1 MPRESCLRK
10 ESLFSGLA
18 DTAERRA
25 EDQSGQG
32 SDAVHPLA
40 QGIEPAADV
49 LLASSAAIVDSAQ
62 SGLFFVF
69 ICAVL

>member
-1 MPRESCLRK
+1 MLRESCLRK

-32 SDAVHPLA
+32 SGDQPCA
-40 QGIEPAADV
+40 QPGEGEAGFQRLGDGG
-49 LLASSAAIVDSAQ
+49 
-62 SGLFFVF
+62 GLDQV
-69 ICAVL
+69 APG